1 MKTDQVHSKKT
12 ISSSKTTKKGVNP
25 FVKLI
30 EDKERIADA
39 VNNNQPL
46 SSLKDIKFVRPL

>member
-1 MKTDQVHSKKT
+1 METDKAH
-12 ISSSKTTKKGVNP
+12 TKKIVSNSKAIKKSVNP
-25 FVKLI
+25 FDKLI

-39 VNNNQPL
+39 VNNSQSL